1 MDLLIR
7 GRPFIIAA
15 FFISLVC
22 FGLGLY
28 LDHQILFTSFALA
41 AHASLFLF
49 TATESFGRV
58 AQARTRPARVMA
70 RIFFSM
76 YVLAGIGFL
85 SSWAVAGEHLV

>member
-28 LDHQILFTSFALA
+28 LDHQIIFASSALA

-58 AQARTRPARVMA
+58 AQTRSTPARVMA
-70 RIFFSM
+70 RIFLSM
-76 YVLAGIGFL
+76 YVLAGVGFL
-85 SSWAVAGEHLV
+85 STWAAGENLV

>member
-7 GRPFIIAA
+7 GRPLIIAA
-15 FFISLVC
+15 FFISIVC

-28 LDHQILFTSFALA
+28 LDHQVLFATFALS

-58 AQARTRPARVMA
+58 AQTRSTPARVMA
-70 RIFFSM
+70 RILFFM
-76 YVLAGIGFL
+76 YVLAGVGGLLIMG
-85 SSWAVAGEHLV
+85 GGR